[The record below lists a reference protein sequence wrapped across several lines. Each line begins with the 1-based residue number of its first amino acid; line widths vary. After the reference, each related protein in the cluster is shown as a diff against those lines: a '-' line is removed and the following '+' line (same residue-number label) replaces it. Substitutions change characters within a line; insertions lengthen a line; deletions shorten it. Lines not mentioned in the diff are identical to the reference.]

1 MPSDVLE
8 GARQWFA
15 DYLQWLTTHPNGI
28 QEMNAKNNHGTCWA
42 LQAAAFARFTGN
54 GEVLSLC
61 RDRFKTV
68 FLPAQM
74 APDGSFPLELQRTK
88 PYGYSLFN
96 LDAMAG
102 LCQILSTPEDNLWTY
117 TTPDGKNMRKG
128 MDFMLPY
135 IRDKASWPYDPDV
148 MFWEEWPVAQPA
160 LVLAWKQFGD
170 EAFYRTWLPLDHFPA
185 NEEVVR
191 NLPLRNPV
199 LWLY

>member
-1 MPSDVLE
+1 
-8 GARQWFA
+8 
-15 DYLQWLTTHPNGI
+15 
-28 QEMNAKNNHGTCWA
+28 
-42 LQAAAFARFTGN
+42 
-54 GEVLSLC
+54 
-61 RDRFKTV
+61 
-68 FLPAQM
+68 
-74 APDGSFPLELQRTK
+74 
-88 PYGYSLFN
+88 
-96 LDAMAG
+96 
-102 LCQILSTPEDNLWTY
+102 
-117 TTPDGKNMRKG
+117 
-128 MDFMLPY
+128 MLPY